1 MRKRSR
7 LGMLLALLVLSACA
21 GTAEASK
28 VSVQGEAVRKAP
40 AKEPVWQEPN
50 ATTAG
55 TSREPTGPAAPA
67 FSPGSKEPVRW
78 DALPEK
84 ERKLRLE
91 DLLLGKLAEV

>member
-7 LGMLLALLVLSACA
+7 LGMLLALLVLSTCA

-28 VSVQGEAVRKAP
+28 VSVQGEAIRKAP

-55 TSREPTGPAAPA
+55 RRSTRYAPPSRADARRRATAPA
-67 FSPGSKEPVRW
+67 R
-78 DALPEK
+78 
-84 ERKLRLE
+84 
-91 DLLLGKLAEV
+91 

>member
-7 LGMLLALLVLSACA
+7 LGIMVALLVLSACA
-21 GTAEASK
+21 GAAEASK
-28 VSVQGEAVRKAP
+28 VSMQGEAIRKAS

-55 TSREPTGPAAPA
+55 TSREPSRPAAPA
-67 FSPGSKEPVRW
+67 FAPGSKEPVRW

-84 ERKLRLE
+84 ERKLRFE